1 MSPLTQLFYE
11 ISYGGCRWLTHA
23 DEVIEY
29 ASRPLMAQSRHRL
42 LRGTCLPVTQSGHKL
57 SFWFCFI
64 AWPTLCGSH
73 PINGQLS
80 VILRR
85 VVLIMSNISFS
96 IFIDS
101 RLKHTTASVMAG
113 SITRSLL
120 RRERNQRQLITELE
134 ADGNDT
140 REALALL
147 ARFEDLRAVHLSDRD
162 RLIDE
167 IRSAEI

>member
-1 MSPLTQLFYE
+1 VSPLTQLFYE

-29 ASRPLMAQSRHRL
+29 ASCPLMAQSRHRL

-64 AWPTLCGSH
+64 ACHSLWKSSNKRSAFTMSACV
-73 PINGQLS
+73 S

-85 VVLIMSNISFS
+85 VVFIMSNISFS

-101 RLKHTTASVMAG
+101 QRYRLKHTTASVMAG

-120 RRERNQRQLITELE
+120 KRERNC
-134 ADGNDT
+134 
-140 REALALL
+140 
-147 ARFEDLRAVHLSDRD
+147 LSAT
-162 RLIDE
+162 
-167 IRSAEI
+167 SAWLCRRW